1 MFQRYALSNRVNRWV
16 SHDGGTITFSGTT
29 TGGREFSIVT
39 YLDDANEWINGGL
52 IQNCFPYLSADEREI
67 LMTGID
73 SQSWN
78 EMFA

>member
-1 MFQRYALSNRVNRWV
+1 MTDAVDRWV
-16 SHDGGTITFSGTT
+16 SHDGGTVTFSGKT
-29 TGGREFSIVT
+29 TGGRPFSIVT

-73 SQSWN
+73 SQSWD
-78 EMFA
+78 EMFAGSEDDE